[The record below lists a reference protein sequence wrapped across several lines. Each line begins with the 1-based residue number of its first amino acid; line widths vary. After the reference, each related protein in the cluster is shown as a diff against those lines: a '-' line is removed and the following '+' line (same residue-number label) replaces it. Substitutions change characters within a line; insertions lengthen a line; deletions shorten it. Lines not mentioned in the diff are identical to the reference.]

1 MVRRM
6 FLRVCAIL
14 LATVALAG
22 CGRWWM
28 NPRADGAR
36 GVLEFFQAVRSGD
49 RKSFDAAVDRPA
61 LHADL
66 RGQLADVG
74 RQYGLEVEGGASEF
88 SLDRLITPQ
97 AFVLTDVSTGRPLTG
112 PPALAQIANALQVSD
127 RGHVCLMT
135 MTTRTCVLRFT
146 RHEGRWRLTGMP
158 ARQTPIA
165 LPHNPPGRP

>member
-1 MVRRM
+1 
-6 FLRVCAIL
+6 
-14 LATVALAG
+14 
-22 CGRWWM
+22 M

-36 GVLEFFQAVRSGD
+36 GVQEFFQAVRSGD
-49 RKSFDAAVDRPA
+49 RKAFEAAVDRPA

-66 RGQLADVG
+66 RGQLAAVG

-97 AFVLTDVSTGRPLTG
+97 AFVLVDAGTGQPLAG
-112 PPALAQIANALQVSD
+112 PPALDQIAGALQVAD

-135 MTTRTCVLRFT
+135 MTTKTCVLRFT

-158 ARQTPIA
+158 ARQTPVA
-165 LPHNPPGRP
+165 LPPKPQGRP